1 MISWAL
7 QRGAS
12 LYAVGKI
19 VGHSA
24 ATMTERYGHL
34 ADSHLADA
42 VRVLDRPVDTP
53 VDTCPKTSE
62 NARAVSA

>member
-1 MISWAL
+1 ML
-7 QRGAS
+7 QRGAP

-34 ADSHLADA
+34 TGSHLTDA
-42 VRVLDRPVDTP
+42 VRLLVTP
-53 VDTCPKTSE
+53 VDTCPKTSDRE
-62 NARAVSA
+62 KAVSA